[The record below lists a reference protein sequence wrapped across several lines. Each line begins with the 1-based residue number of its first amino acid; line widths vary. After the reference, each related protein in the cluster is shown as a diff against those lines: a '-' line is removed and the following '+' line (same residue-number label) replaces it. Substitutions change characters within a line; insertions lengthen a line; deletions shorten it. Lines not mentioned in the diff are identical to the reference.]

1 MRNVKLD
8 MEDENDKNNSCHKN
22 NNLKRIHQDCTHKT
36 DANKDIENG
45 STRYPERLFQIGLVM
60 TFIPMNIL

>member
-8 MEDENDKNNSCHKN
+8 MEDENDENNSCHK
-22 NNLKRIHQDCTHKT
+22 NNLKRIHQDCTHKP

-45 STRYPERLFQIGLVM
+45 STCYPERLFQIGLVM
-60 TFIPMNIL
+60 SFIPMNIL

>member
-22 NNLKRIHQDCTHKT
+22 NNLKRIHQDCTHK
-36 DANKDIENG
+36 N
-45 STRYPERLFQIGLVM
+45 
-60 TFIPMNIL
+60 

>member
-8 MEDENDKNNSCHKN
+8 MEDENDENNSSHKN
-22 NNLKRIHQDCTHKT
+22 NNLKRIHQDCTHKP

-45 STRYPERLFQIGLVM
+45 STCYPERLFQIGLVM
-60 TFIPMNIL
+60 SFIPMNIL